1 MKIADVID
9 EQHYDEGEYVIRQ
22 GARGETFFIIKKGT
36 VSTLKQIT
44 LVLIDEGD
52 DYGDNDGSDH
62 GGCGSDAYGDGST
75 RMWDSR
81 ILDIRN

>member
-1 MKIADVID
+1 VKIADVID

-36 VSTLKQIT
+36 VSTLKQIR

-52 DYGDNDGSDH
+52 YDH

>member
-36 VSTLKQIT
+36 VSTLKQIM

-52 DYGDNDGSDH
+52 DYGDSDT
-62 GGCGSDAYGDGST
+62 YGDGRA